1 MPDTRITAHSPA
13 SAGLRVISASVAI
26 AKSTPPMADFQAA
39 SSTAPGRRVPNDG
52 APARP
57 VAVAVLAG
65 DAFTHEAVVA
75 HLSIHPGVRVLGA
88 KRQREAEV
96 VLILVDRITE
106 DTLELM
112 ERVAE
117 ESATQDVRF
126 VLVGD
131 GLREHQLLRVVSR
144 GLVSV
149 IPPGEADLDRVLR
162 AIADVHE
169 GRLEMPGA
177 AIGWI
182 AEQLHTIHQDVLK
195 PNGLSATGLKAR
207 EVSVLR
213 LLAEGLSTGEIAEH
227 LDYSERTVKNII
239 HDMLT
244 RLNLRNRAHAVA
256 FAVRS
261 GAL

>member
-13 SAGLRVISASVAI
+13 SAGLRVISANVAT
-26 AKSTPPMADFQAA
+26 AKSTPPFAAFQAA
-39 SSTAPGRRVPNDG
+39 SSTAPGCRPPNDG

-75 HLSIHPGVRVLGA
+75 HLSVHPEVRVLRA
-88 KRQREAEV
+88 ERQREAEV

-106 DTLELM
+106 DTLTLM

-131 GLREHQLLRVVSR
+131 GLSEPHLLRAVSH

-169 GRLEMPGA
+169 GRLELPGVA
-177 AIGWI
+177 VGWLV
-182 AEQLHTIHQDVLK
+182 EQLRTIHQHVLK
-195 PNGLSATGLKAR
+195 PNGLSAAGLKAR
-207 EVSVLR
+207 EVNVLR
-213 LLAEGLSTGEIAEH
+213 LLAEGLSTGEVAGR

-244 RLNLRNRAHAVA
+244 RLNLRNRTHAVA
-256 FAVRS
+256 YAVRN